1 MYRNS
6 MIERAAMIGGVAVLA
21 IAGSVGWTH
30 RSATPQSVYANPEP
44 VSRDAITPVGYS
56 DATAAPGFAV
66 QPVAARYVARKPV
79 ARRYTPR
86 HRRTRVV
93 VRRRKF
99 SHSAAIV
106 GGSAAGGAA
115 IGALAGGGKGAGIGA
130 LAGGAGGLA
139 YDRLTHKK
147 KVVVRR

>member
-1 MYRNS
+1 
-6 MIERAAMIGGVAVLA
+6 VLA
-21 IAGSVGWTH
+21 TVGLIAWTH
-30 RSATPQSVYANPEP
+30 RSAAPEPLAAGNPEP
-44 VSRDAITPVGYS
+44 VSRSVDSLGYN
-56 DATAAPGFAV
+56 AAPAV
-66 QPVAARYVARKPV
+66 YQPVAAEQYAAIQPVATRYVVRRPV
-79 ARRYTPR
+79 ARRYAPR

-115 IGALAGGGKGAGIGA
+115 VGALAGGGKGAAAGA
-130 LAGGAGGLA
+130 LVGGAGGLV

-147 KVVVRR
+147 RVVVRR